1 MSLATFVVLLSVPAL
16 LVTGYLFLLTIL
28 SRRPVPMPLA
38 STCLRFDIVVPAH
51 DEEAGIARTVQSLRA
66 VHWPSDRF
74 RVLVVAD
81 NCGDGTAREAEA
93 AGATVMT
100 RMDPVR
106 RGKGYALEM
115 AFQRV
120 LADGVADAAVVV
132 DADTVVTPDLLSGF
146 AARLED
152 GAQAVQA
159 RYSVLNPDA
168 SWRTR
173 LMTIAFALV
182 NDLRSLGRE
191 RLRVSCGL
199 RGNGMCFSVEALRRV
214 PYRAFS
220 IVEDL
225 EHGIHLAQAG
235 IRVSYASE
243 VVVLGEMVSGEA
255 ASRSQRRRWEEGR
268 RAIARSSGRP
278 LLWEGLRKRD
288 RLLVDLAIDLLV
300 PSLARVVAYLG
311 VGTALSVALVVSRYL
326 PAPALAPWVACWAFL
341 AAYVARGAHLSG
353 LGLRGVGALAWAPVY
368 LAWKL
373 TLLGRKHRKASDEW
387 TRTSREPP
395 TVRRD

>member
-1 MSLATFVVLLSVPAL
+1 MILATFVVLMSVPAF

-66 VHWPSDRF
+66 VHWPPDRF

-120 LADGVADAAVVV
+120 LADGFADAAVVV

-146 AARLED
+146 ASRLQG
-152 GAQAVQA
+152 GATAVQA
-159 RYSVLNPDA
+159 RYGVLNPDA

-191 RLRVSCGL
+191 RLGVSCGL
-199 RGNGMCFSVEALRRV
+199 RGNGMCFSTEALRRV

-235 IRVSYASE
+235 LRVSYASE
-243 VVVLGEMVSGEA
+243 VVVLGEMVAGET

-268 RAIARSSGRP
+268 RAIARSMGRP
-278 LLWEGLRKRD
+278 LLWEGLRRRD
-288 RLLVDLAIDLLV
+288 PILADLALDLLV
-300 PSLARVVAYLG
+300 PSLARVATYLG
-311 VGTALSVALVVSRYL
+311 TGTVLATALAASGTVPTS
-326 PAPALAPWVACWAFL
+326 ALAPWVACWAFL
-341 AAYVARGAHLSG
+341 GVYLGRGVQLSG
-353 LGLRGVGALAWAPVY
+353 LGLRGLGALAWAPVY
-368 LAWKL
+368 LAWKV
-373 TLLGRKHRKASDEW
+373 TLLERKHRKASDEW
-387 TRTSREPP
+387 IRTSREPP